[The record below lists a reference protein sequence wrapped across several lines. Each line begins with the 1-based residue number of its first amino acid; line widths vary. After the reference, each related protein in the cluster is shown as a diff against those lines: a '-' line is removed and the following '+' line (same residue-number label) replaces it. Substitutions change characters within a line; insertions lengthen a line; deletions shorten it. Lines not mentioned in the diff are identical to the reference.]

1 MMNSYDHFKTQVN
14 YLSGFKNQ
22 RNMKRLFLLISLLV
36 LSKFSAQTWATED
49 QYIQKFAQY
58 AVEEM
63 EKYKIP
69 ASITLAQG
77 LLETGGG
84 QSRLAQ
90 EGKNHFGIKCKE
102 EWTGKTM
109 KHTDDAPNECFRV
122 YDDPKQSYEDHSIFL
137 ATRKYYTK
145 LFDLDMKDYKAWAH
159 GLKKAGYATNPR
171 YASILI
177 GKIEKY
183 KLYEFDEVGS
193 KEVLYAV
200 LKKYPGLQE
209 DRQFMAQLEPTKEK
223 KKIIAPAPKTQ
234 SQPKVYALA
243 PEKKERVKTKT
254 EILNSILIKSHPNGG
269 LKYIVIPEDTD
280 IQYIAKKFK
289 ISESKLTKWN
299 ELEGTALAK
308 NEVVFLES
316 KNSEGNTAMYKA
328 ESGEDMYDIAQ
339 KFGVKLHKLYAKNR
353 MDEGQKPSAGQ
364 LIYLIDKK
372 PRN

>member
-1 MMNSYDHFKTQVN
+1 
-14 YLSGFKNQ
+14 
-22 RNMKRLFLLISLLV
+22 MKRLFLLISLLV
-36 LSKFSAQTWATED
+36 LSKFSAQTWATDD

-102 EWTGKTM
+102 NWTGRTM

-122 YDDPKQSYEDHSIFL
+122 YDDPRQSYEDHSIFL
-137 ATRKYYTK
+137 STRKYYAN
-145 LFDLDMKDYKAWAH
+145 LFNLDMKDYKAWAH

-183 KLYEFDEVGS
+183 KLYEFDNTNS

-200 LKKYPGLQE
+200 LKMYPDLKD
-209 DRQFMAQLEPTKEK
+209 DRTFMARLEPSKAVKKDPVTISVPYKPTSYVQQQKRVEK
-223 KKIIAPAPKTQ
+223 I
-234 SQPKVYALA
+234 
-243 PEKKERVKTKT
+243 KTKA
-254 EILNSILIKSHPNGG
+254 EILNSILIKSHPNDG

-280 IQYIAKKFK
+280 IKFIANKFK
-289 ISESKLTKWN
+289 INESKLMKWN
-299 ELEGTALAK
+299 ELESDVLKK
-308 NEVVFLES
+308 NDIVFLES
-316 KNSEGNTAMYKA
+316 KNSTGNKPTYKVEA
-328 ESGEDMYDIAQ
+328 GEDMHDIAQ
-339 KFGVKLHKLYAKNR
+339 KFGIKLTKLYAKNR
-353 MDEGQKPSAGQ
+353 MDEGQQPSEGQ

>member
-1 MMNSYDHFKTQVN
+1 
-14 YLSGFKNQ
+14 
-22 RNMKRLFLLISLLV
+22 MKRLFSLISLLV

-84 QSRLAQ
+84 QSRLAL

-102 EWTGKTM
+102 DWTGKTM

-122 YDDPKQSYEDHSIFL
+122 YDDPRQSYEDHSVFL
-137 ATRKYYTK
+137 ATRKYYAN
-145 LFDLDMKDYKAWAH
+145 LFTLNQKDYKAWAH

-183 KLYEFDEVGS
+183 KLYEFDDISS
-193 KEVLYAV
+193 KEVQFAM
-200 LKKYPGLQE
+200 LKKYPDLKN
-209 DRQFMAQLEPTKEK
+209 DRTFMASIQPAKVVSKEPITVKVPYKPTSYAQQQKRVEN
-223 KKIIAPAPKTQ
+223 IKTQ
-234 SQPKVYALA
+234 A
-243 PEKKERVKTKT
+243 
-254 EILNSILIKSHPNGG
+254 EILSSMIIKTHPNGG
-269 LKYIVIPEDTD
+269 LRYVVIPEDINLQLVAD
-280 IQYIAKKFK
+280 KFK
-289 ISESKLTKWN
+289 IPEVKLAKWN
-299 ELEGTALAK
+299 DLSNTYLRK
-308 NEVVFLES
+308 NDILFLES
-316 KNSEGNTAMYKA
+316 KNSDGNTATYKA
-328 ESGEDMYDIAQ
+328 ETGEDMHDIAQ
-339 KFGVKLHKLYAKNR
+339 KFGVKLSKLYAKNR
-353 MDEGQKPSAGQ
+353 MNEGQKPAAGQ

>member
-1 MMNSYDHFKTQVN
+1 
-14 YLSGFKNQ
+14 
-22 RNMKRLFLLISLLV
+22 MKRLFSIVSLLV
-36 LSKFSAQTWATED
+36 LSKFSAQAWATED
-49 QYIQKFAQY
+49 QYIQKFAKY

-90 EGKNHFGIKCKE
+90 EGRNHFGIKCKE
-102 EWTGKTM
+102 DWTGKTM

-122 YDDPKQSYEDHSIFL
+122 YDDPRQSYEDHSIFL
-137 ATRKYYTK
+137 STRKYYAN
-145 LFDLDMKDYKAWAH
+145 LFNLDMKDYRAWAY

-177 GKIEKY
+177 GKIERY
-183 KLYEFDEVGS
+183 KLYEYDNTNS

-200 LKKYPGLQE
+200 LKMYPDLKDDGT
-209 DRQFMAQLEPTKEK
+209 FMAQLEPSKMMVK
-223 KKIIAPAPKTQ
+223 KAKDPVTVEVPYKQT
-234 SQPKVYALA
+234 SYAQQQ
-243 PEKKERVKTKT
+243 KRVERIKTKA
-254 EILNSILIKSHPNGG
+254 EILNSILIKSHPNEG
-269 LKYIVIPEDTD
+269 LKYIVIPEDTTVKF
-280 IQYIAKKFK
+280 IADKFR
-289 ISESKLTKWN
+289 ISESRLAKWN
-299 ELEGTALAK
+299 ELNSDVLKK
-308 NEVVFLES
+308 NDIVFLES
-316 KNSEGNTAMYKA
+316 KNSEGTTATYKA
-328 ESGEDMYDIAQ
+328 ESGEDMHDIAQ
-339 KFGVKLHKLYAKNR
+339 KFGIKLNKLYAKNR

>member
-1 MMNSYDHFKTQVN
+1 
-14 YLSGFKNQ
+14 
-22 RNMKRLFLLISLLV
+22 MKRLFLLISLLV

-102 EWTGKTM
+102 DWTGKTM

-122 YDDPKQSYEDHSIFL
+122 YDDPKQSYEDHSVFL

-145 LFDLDMKDYKAWAH
+145 LFELDMKDYKAWAH

-183 KLYEFDEVGS
+183 KLYEFDEVNS
-193 KEVLYAV
+193 KEVTYAL
-200 LKKYPGLQE
+200 LKKYPDLKD
-209 DRQFMAQLEPTKEK
+209 DRTFMASLEPAKQVKEIK
-223 KKIIAPAPKTQ
+223 KA
-234 SQPKVYALA
+234 SQPVTVTVPYKATSYA
-243 PEKKERVKTKT
+243 EQKKRVERIKKEET
-254 EILNSILIKSHPNGG
+254 LNTILIKSHPNDG
-269 LKYIVIPEDTD
+269 LKYIVIPEDTNVK
-280 IQYIAKKFK
+280 YIADKFK
-289 ISESKLTKWN
+289 ISESKILKWN
-299 ELEGTALAK
+299 ELESDVLKK
-308 NEVVFLES
+308 NAIVFLES
-316 KNSEGNTAMYKA
+316 KNSDGNTPTYKA
-328 ESGEDMYDIAQ
+328 ASGEDMYDIAQ
-339 KFGVKLHKLYAKNR
+339 KFGIKLNKLYAKNR
-353 MDEGQKPSAGQ
+353 MNEGQKPSAGQ

-372 PRN
+372 PKN

>member
-1 MMNSYDHFKTQVN
+1 
-14 YLSGFKNQ
+14 
-22 RNMKRLFLLISLLV
+22 MKRLFLLLSLLV
-36 LSKFSAQTWATED
+36 LSKFSAQNWATED
-49 QYIQKFAQY
+49 QYIQKFARY

-84 QSRLAQ
+84 QSRLAL

-102 EWTGKTM
+102 DWTGKTM

-122 YDDPKQSYEDHSIFL
+122 YDDPRQSYEDHSVFL
-137 ATRKYYTK
+137 STRKYYAN
-145 LFDLDMKDYKAWAH
+145 LFNLDMKDYRAWAN

-183 KLYEFDEVGS
+183 KLYEFDNTSSREVM
-193 KEVLYAV
+193 YAV
-200 LKKYPGLQE
+200 LKMYPNLKE
-209 DRQFMAQLEPTKEK
+209 DRAFMAQLEPEK
-223 KKIIAPAPKTQ
+223 YTRK
-234 SQPKVYALA
+234 
-243 PEKKERVKTKT
+243 VKTPVTVEVPYKQT
-254 EILNSILIKSHPNGG
+254 SYAQQQKRVERIKSKAEVLNTILIKSHPNDG
-269 LKYIVIPEDTD
+269 LKYIIIPEDTN

-289 ISESKLTKWN
+289 ISESKLIKWN
-299 ELEGTALAK
+299 ELENDMLQK
-308 NEVVFLES
+308 NDIVFLES
-316 KNSEGNTAMYKA
+316 KNSDGNTPTYKA
-328 ESGEDMYDIAQ
+328 EFGEDMHDIAQ
-339 KFGVKLHKLYAKNR
+339 KFGIRLNKLYAKNR

>member
-1 MMNSYDHFKTQVN
+1 
-14 YLSGFKNQ
+14 
-22 RNMKRLFLLISLLV
+22 MKRLFLLISLLV

-102 EWTGKTM
+102 DWVGRTM

-122 YDDPKQSYEDHSIFL
+122 YDDPRQSYEDHSIFL
-137 ATRKYYTK
+137 STRKYYTN
-145 LFDLDMKDYKAWAH
+145 LFKLDMMDYRAWAH

-183 KLYEFDEVGS
+183 KLYEFDRVNS

-200 LKKYPGLQE
+200 LKMYPDLKD
-209 DRQFMAQLEPTKEK
+209 DRAFMARLEPGK
-223 KKIIAPAPKTQ
+223 AA
-234 SQPKVYALA
+234 
-243 PEKKERVKTKT
+243 KKEPVTVKVPYEQTSYAQQQKRVEKIKTRA
-254 EILNSILIKSHPNGG
+254 EVLNSILIKSHPNDG
-269 LKYIVIPEDTD
+269 LKYIVIPEETD
-280 IQYIAKKFK
+280 VKYIANKFK
-289 ISESKLTKWN
+289 VSEGRLMKWN
-299 ELEGTALAK
+299 ELDSPILKK
-308 NEVVFLES
+308 NTIVFLES
-316 KNSEGNTAMYKA
+316 KNSKGNTATYKA
-328 ESGEDMYDIAQ
+328 GYGEDMHDIAQ
-339 KFGVKLHKLYAKNR
+339 KFGIKLHKLYAKNR
-353 MDEGQKPSAGQ
+353 MDEGEQPSPGQ

-372 PRN
+372 PRK

>member
-1 MMNSYDHFKTQVN
+1 
-14 YLSGFKNQ
+14 
-22 RNMKRLFLLISLLV
+22 MKRLFLLVSLLV

-102 EWTGKTM
+102 DWTGKTM

-122 YDDPKQSYEDHSIFL
+122 YDDPRQSYEDHSIFL
-137 ATRKYYTK
+137 STRKYYTN
-145 LFDLDMKDYKAWAH
+145 LFNLDMKDYRAWAY

-177 GKIEKY
+177 GKIERY
-183 KLYEFDEVGS
+183 KLYEYDNTNS

-200 LKKYPGLQE
+200 LRMYPDLK
-209 DRQFMAQLEPTKEK
+209 DDTSFMARLEPSRAT
-223 KKIIAPAPKTQ
+223 PKREPVTVTVPYKQ
-234 SQPKVYALA
+234 TTFAQQQKRV
-243 PEKKERVKTKT
+243 ERIKTKA
-254 EILNSILIKSHPNGG
+254 EILNSILILSHPNEG
-269 LKYIVIPEDTD
+269 LKYIVIPEDTTVKF
-280 IQYIAKKFK
+280 IANKFK
-289 ISESKLTKWN
+289 VSESRLMKWN
-299 ELEGTALAK
+299 ELDSDVLKK
-308 NEVVFLES
+308 NEIVFLES
-316 KNSEGNTAMYKA
+316 KNSTGNTATYKVA
-328 ESGEDMYDIAQ
+328 SGEDMHAIAQ
-339 KFGVKLHKLYAKNR
+339 KFGVKLNKLYAKNR
-353 MDEGQKPSAGQ
+353 MDEGQQPSAGQ

>member
-1 MMNSYDHFKTQVN
+1 
-14 YLSGFKNQ
+14 
-22 RNMKRLFLLISLLV
+22 MKRLFLLISLLV

-84 QSRLAQ
+84 QSILAQ
-90 EGKNHFGIKCKE
+90 QGKNHFGIKCKE
-102 EWTGKTM
+102 DWTGKTM

-137 ATRKYYTK
+137 ATRKYYTN
-145 LFDLDMKDYKAWAH
+145 LFNLNMKDYKAWAH

-177 GKIEKY
+177 GKIERY
-183 KLYEFDEVGS
+183 KLYEFDEVNS

-200 LKKYPGLQE
+200 LKKYPDLKD
-209 DRQFMAQLEPTKEK
+209 DRTFMAQLEPSK
-223 KKIIAPAPKTQ
+223 KLKSEPVTL
-234 SQPKVYALA
+234 KVPYKATSYAQQQ
-243 PEKKERVKTKT
+243 KRVERIKSKAEV
-254 EILNSILIKSHPNGG
+254 LNSILIKSHPNGG
-269 LKYIVIPEDTD
+269 LKYIVIPEDTNV
-280 IQYIAKKFK
+280 QFIANKFK
-289 ISESKLTKWN
+289 ISDSKITKWN
-299 ELEGTALAK
+299 DLQSDVLRK
-308 NEVVFLES
+308 DDIVFLES
-316 KNSEGNTAMYKA
+316 KNSEGNTPTYKA
-328 ESGEDMYDIAQ
+328 EFGEDMHDIAQ
-339 KFGVKLHKLYAKNR
+339 KFGVKLNKLYAKNR
-353 MDEGQKPSAGQ
+353 MDEGQKPSVGQ

>member
-1 MMNSYDHFKTQVN
+1 
-14 YLSGFKNQ
+14 
-22 RNMKRLFLLISLLV
+22 MKRLFLLISLLV

-84 QSRLAQ
+84 QSILAL

-102 EWTGKTM
+102 DWTGKTM

-122 YDDPKQSYEDHSIFL
+122 YDDPKQSYEDHSVFL

-145 LFDLDMKDYKAWAH
+145 LFDLDMKDYKAWAY

-177 GKIEKY
+177 GKIERY
-183 KLYEFDEVGS
+183 KLYEFDEVNS
-193 KEVLYAV
+193 KEVQFAV
-200 LKKYPGLQE
+200 LKKYPDLKD
-209 DRQFMAQLEPTKEK
+209 DRAFMANMEPK
-223 KKIIAPAPKTQ
+223 K
-234 SQPKVYALA
+234 YA
-243 PEKKERVKTKT
+243 KKEPVTVKVPYKPTSYAQQQKRVERIKTKA

-269 LKYIVIPEDTD
+269 LKYVVIPEDTNV
-280 IQYIAKKFK
+280 QYIANKFK

-299 ELEGTALAK
+299 DLQSDVLK
-308 NEVVFLES
+308 KDDIVFLES
-316 KNSEGNTAMYKA
+316 KNSDGNTATYNA
-328 ESGEDMYDIAQ
+328 ESGEDMHDIAQ

>member
-1 MMNSYDHFKTQVN
+1 
-14 YLSGFKNQ
+14 
-22 RNMKRLFLLISLLV
+22 MKRLFSIISLLV
-36 LSKFSAQTWATED
+36 LSKFSAQAWATED
-49 QYIQKFAQY
+49 QYIQKFAKY

-84 QSRLAQ
+84 QSRLAK

-102 EWTGKTM
+102 GWNGKTM

-137 ATRKYYTK
+137 ATRKYYTG
-145 LFDLDMKDYKAWAH
+145 LFKLDMKDYKAWAH

-171 YASILI
+171 YAHILI
-177 GKIEKY
+177 SKIEKY
-183 KLYEFDEVGS
+183 KLYEFDDTNS

-200 LKKYPGLQE
+200 LKKYPDLKD
-209 DRQFMAQLEPTKEK
+209 DRTFMAQLEPEKSAKKAKEPVTVEVPYK
-223 KKIIAPAPKTQ
+223 QT
-234 SQPKVYALA
+234 SYAQQQ
-243 PEKKERVKTKT
+243 KRVERIKTKA
-254 EILNSILIKSHPNGG
+254 EILNSILIKSHPNEG
-269 LKYIVIPEDTD
+269 LKYIIIPEDTNV
-280 IQYIAKKFK
+280 QFIANKFK
-289 ISESKLTKWN
+289 ISESRLKKWN
-299 ELEGTALAK
+299 ELESDVLKK
-308 NEVVFLES
+308 NDIVFLES
-316 KNSEGNTAMYKA
+316 KNSTGNVATYKA
-328 ESGEDMYDIAQ
+328 ESGEDMYAIAQ
-339 KFGVKLHKLYAKNR
+339 KFGIKLNKLYAKNR

>member
-1 MMNSYDHFKTQVN
+1 
-14 YLSGFKNQ
+14 
-22 RNMKRLFLLISLLV
+22 MKRLFLLISLLV

-102 EWTGKTM
+102 DWTGKTM

-137 ATRKYYTK
+137 ATRKYYTN
-145 LFDLDMKDYKAWAH
+145 LFNLDMKDYKAWAH

-177 GKIEKY
+177 SKIEKY
-183 KLYEFDEVGS
+183 KLYEFDEVNS

-200 LKKYPGLQE
+200 LRKYPDLKD
-209 DRQFMAQLEPTKEK
+209 DRTFMASL
-223 KKIIAPAPKTQ
+223 
-234 SQPKVYALA
+234 QPSKNQ
-243 PEKKERVKTKT
+243 KKEPVTVKVPYKPTSYAQQQKRVERIKSKA

-269 LKYIVIPEDTD
+269 LKYVVIPEDTNV
-280 IQYIAKKFK
+280 QFIANKFK
-289 ISESKLTKWN
+289 ISDSKLIKWN
-299 ELEGTALAK
+299 DLQSDVLK
-308 NEVVFLES
+308 KDDIVFLES
-316 KNSEGNTAMYKA
+316 KNSEGNTPTYKA
-328 ESGEDMYDIAQ
+328 EFGEDMHDIAQ
-339 KFGVKLHKLYAKNR
+339 KFGVKLNKLYAKNR

>member
-1 MMNSYDHFKTQVN
+1 MKQSFNLLINNFMSAHLIV
-14 YLSGFKNQ
+14 LKN

-102 EWTGKTM
+102 DWTGKTM

-137 ATRKYYTK
+137 ATRKYYTN
-145 LFDLDMKDYKAWAH
+145 LFNLDMKDYKAWAH

-183 KLYEFDEVGS
+183 KLYEFDDVSS

-200 LKKYPGLQE
+200 LKKYPSLKD
-209 DRQFMAQLEPTKEK
+209 DRTFMASLEPS
-223 KKIIAPAPKTQ
+223 KT
-234 SQPKVYALA
+234 P
-243 PEKKERVKTKT
+243 KKEPVTLKVPYKPTSYAQQQKRVERIKSTT
-254 EILNSILIKSHPNGG
+254 EILNSILIKTHPNGG
-269 LKYIVIPEDTD
+269 LKYVVIPADTN
-280 IQYIAKKFK
+280 IHLIANKFK
-289 ISESKLTKWN
+289 ISDSKLIKWN
-299 ELEGTALAK
+299 DLQSDVLK
-308 NEVVFLES
+308 KDDIVFLES
-316 KNSEGNTAMYKA
+316 KNSDGNTPTYKA
-328 ESGEDMYDIAQ
+328 ESGEDMHDIAQ
-339 KFGVKLHKLYAKNR
+339 KFGVKLNKLYAKNR

>member
-1 MMNSYDHFKTQVN
+1 
-14 YLSGFKNQ
+14 
-22 RNMKRLFLLISLLV
+22 MKRLFLLISLLV

-84 QSRLAQ
+84 QSRLAL

-102 EWTGKTM
+102 DWSGKTM

-122 YDDPKQSYEDHSIFL
+122 YEDPRQSYEDHSIFL
-137 ATRKYYTK
+137 STRKYYTG
-145 LFDLDMKDYKAWAH
+145 LFNLDMKDYKAWAY

-177 GKIEKY
+177 GKIERY
-183 KLYEFDEVGS
+183 KLYEFDNTSS

-200 LKKYPGLQE
+200 LRMYPDLKD
-209 DRQFMAQLEPTKEK
+209 DRSFMARLEPGKTVKRDPVTVSVPYKQTSFAQQEK
-223 KKIIAPAPKTQ
+223 R
-234 SQPKVYALA
+234 V
-243 PEKKERVKTKT
+243 ERIKTKA
-254 EILNSILIKSHPNGG
+254 EILNSILIKSHPNDG
-269 LKYIVIPEDTD
+269 LKYIVIPEDTNV
-280 IQYIAKKFK
+280 QFIANKFK
-289 ISESKLTKWN
+289 VSESRLTKWN
-299 ELEGTALAK
+299 ELESDVLKK
-308 NEVVFLES
+308 NDIVFLES
-316 KNSEGNTAMYKA
+316 KNSDGNTATYKVTP
-328 ESGEDMYDIAQ
+328 GEDMHDIAQ
-339 KFGVKLHKLYAKNR
+339 KFGIKLHKLYAKNR
-353 MDEGQKPSAGQ
+353 MDEGQQPSPGQ
-364 LIYLIDKK
+364 LMYLIDKK

>member
-1 MMNSYDHFKTQVN
+1 
-14 YLSGFKNQ
+14 
-22 RNMKRLFLLISLLV
+22 MKRLFLLISLLV

-84 QSRLAQ
+84 QSILAQ
-90 EGKNHFGIKCKE
+90 QGKNHFGIKCKE
-102 EWTGKTM
+102 DWTGKTM

-137 ATRKYYTK
+137 ATRKYYTN
-145 LFDLDMKDYKAWAH
+145 LFNLDMKDYKAWAY

-177 GKIEKY
+177 GKIERY
-183 KLYEFDEVGS
+183 KLYEFDEVNS
-193 KEVLYAV
+193 KEVLYTV
-200 LKKYPGLQE
+200 LKKYPDLKD
-209 DRQFMAQLEPTKEK
+209 DRAFMAQLEPSK
-223 KKIIAPAPKTQ
+223 KVKSELVTL
-234 SQPKVYALA
+234 KVPYKATSYAQQQ
-243 PEKKERVKTKT
+243 KRVERIKSNA
-254 EILNSILIKSHPNGG
+254 EMLNSILIKSHPNGG
-269 LKYIVIPEDTD
+269 LKYIVIPQDTNV
-280 IQYIAKKFK
+280 QFIANKFK
-289 ISESKLTKWN
+289 ISDSKLIKWN
-299 ELEGTALAK
+299 DLQSDILK
-308 NEVVFLES
+308 KDDIVFLES
-316 KNSEGNTAMYKA
+316 KNSDGNTPTYKA
-328 ESGEDMYDIAQ
+328 EFGEDMHDIAQ
-339 KFGVKLHKLYAKNR
+339 KFGVKLNKLYAKNR

>member
-1 MMNSYDHFKTQVN
+1 
-14 YLSGFKNQ
+14 
-22 RNMKRLFLLISLLV
+22 MKRLFLSISLLV
-36 LSKFSAQTWATED
+36 VSKFSAQGWATED
-49 QYIQKFAQY
+49 QYIQKFAKY

-102 EWTGKTM
+102 DWTGKTM

-122 YDDPKQSYEDHSIFL
+122 YDDPRQSYEDHSIFL
-137 ATRKYYTK
+137 STRKYYAN
-145 LFDLDMKDYKAWAH
+145 LFKLDMKDYRAWAT

-177 GKIEKY
+177 TKIEKY
-183 KLYEFDEVGS
+183 RLYEYDNTNS
-193 KEVLYAV
+193 NEVLYAV
-200 LKKYPGLQE
+200 LKMYPDLKD
-209 DRQFMAQLEPTKEK
+209 DRTFMAQLEPSKAGKKAKEPVTVEVPYK
-223 KKIIAPAPKTQ
+223 QT
-234 SQPKVYALA
+234 SYAQQQ
-243 PEKKERVKTKT
+243 KRVERIKTKA
-254 EILNSILIKSHPNGG
+254 EILNSILIKSHPNDG
-269 LKYIVIPEDTD
+269 LKYIIIPEDTD
-280 IQYIAKKFK
+280 VKFIANKFRV
-289 ISESKLTKWN
+289 SESRLIKWN
-299 ELEGTALAK
+299 ELENETLKK
-308 NEVVFLES
+308 NSIVFLES
-316 KNSEGNTAMYKA
+316 KNSSGNTATYKA
-328 ESGEDMYDIAQ
+328 ESGEDMHDIAQ
-339 KFGVKLHKLYAKNR
+339 KFGIKLHKLYAKNR

>member
-1 MMNSYDHFKTQVN
+1 
-14 YLSGFKNQ
+14 
-22 RNMKRLFLLISLLV
+22 MKRLFLLVSLLV

-102 EWTGKTM
+102 DWTGKTM

-122 YDDPKQSYEDHSIFL
+122 YEDPRQSYEDHSIFL
-137 ATRKYYTK
+137 STRKYYTK
-145 LFDLDMKDYKAWAH
+145 LFNLDMKDYKAWAY

-177 GKIEKY
+177 GKIERY
-183 KLYEFDEVGS
+183 KLYEYDNTSS

-200 LKKYPGLQE
+200 LRMYPDLKD
-209 DRQFMAQLEPTKEK
+209 DRSFMARLEPSRTTVIKKDPVTVSVPYKQTSFAQQEK
-223 KKIIAPAPKTQ
+223 R
-234 SQPKVYALA
+234 V
-243 PEKKERVKTKT
+243 ERIKSKA
-254 EILNSILIKSHPNGG
+254 EILNSILIRSHPNDG
-269 LKYIVIPEDTD
+269 LKYIIIPEDTNV
-280 IQYIAKKFK
+280 QFIAKKFRV
-289 ISESKLTKWN
+289 SESRLTKWN
-299 ELEGTALAK
+299 ELESDVLKK
-308 NEVVFLES
+308 NDIVFLES
-316 KNSEGNTAMYKA
+316 KNSDGNTSTYKVTA
-328 ESGEDMYDIAQ
+328 GEDMHDIAQ
-339 KFGVKLHKLYAKNR
+339 KFGIKLHKLYAKNR
-353 MDEGQKPSAGQ
+353 MDEGQQPSAGQ
-364 LIYLIDKK
+364 LMYLIDKK

>member
-1 MMNSYDHFKTQVN
+1 
-14 YLSGFKNQ
+14 
-22 RNMKRLFLLISLLV
+22 MKRLFLLISLLV

-84 QSRLAQ
+84 QSRLAL

-102 EWTGKTM
+102 DWTGKTM

-122 YDDPKQSYEDHSIFL
+122 YEDPRQSYEDHSIFL
-137 ATRKYYTK
+137 STRKYYTG
-145 LFDLDMKDYKAWAH
+145 LFNLDMKDYKAWAY

-177 GKIEKY
+177 GKIERY
-183 KLYEFDEVGS
+183 KLYEFDNTSS

-200 LKKYPGLQE
+200 LKMYPDLKD
-209 DRQFMAQLEPTKEK
+209 DRSFMARLEPSKFVK
-223 KKIIAPAPKTQ
+223 KDKDPVTVNVPYKQTSFAQQQKR
-234 SQPKVYALA
+234 V
-243 PEKKERVKTKT
+243 ERIKTKA
-254 EILNSILIKSHPNGG
+254 EILNSILIKSHPNDG
-269 LKYIVIPEDTD
+269 LKYIIIPEDTNV
-280 IQYIAKKFK
+280 QFIANKFRV
-289 ISESKLTKWN
+289 SESKLTKWN
-299 ELEGTALAK
+299 ELESDVLK
-308 NEVVFLES
+308 KDEIVFLES
-316 KNSEGNTAMYKA
+316 KNSDGNTATYKA
-328 ESGEDMYDIAQ
+328 LSGEDMHDIAQ
-339 KFGVKLHKLYAKNR
+339 KFGIKLHKLYAKNR
-353 MDEGQKPSAGQ
+353 MDEGQQPSAGQ

>member
-1 MMNSYDHFKTQVN
+1 
-14 YLSGFKNQ
+14 
-22 RNMKRLFLLISLLV
+22 MKRLFLSISLLV
-36 LSKFSAQTWATED
+36 VSKFSAQGWATED
-49 QYIQKFAQY
+49 QYIQKFAKY

-102 EWTGKTM
+102 DWTGKTM

-122 YDDPKQSYEDHSIFL
+122 YDDPRQSYEDHSIFL
-137 ATRKYYTK
+137 STRKYYAN
-145 LFDLDMKDYKAWAH
+145 LFKLDMKDYRAWAT

-177 GKIEKY
+177 TKIEKY
-183 KLYEFDEVGS
+183 RLYEYDNTNS
-193 KEVLYAV
+193 NEVLYAV
-200 LKKYPGLQE
+200 LKMYPDLKD
-209 DRQFMAQLEPTKEK
+209 DRTFMAQLEPSKAGKKAKEPVTVEVPYK
-223 KKIIAPAPKTQ
+223 QT
-234 SQPKVYALA
+234 SYAQQQ
-243 PEKKERVKTKT
+243 KRVERIKTKA
-254 EILNSILIKSHPNGG
+254 EILNAILIKSHPNDG
-269 LKYIVIPEDTD
+269 LKYIIIPEDTD
-280 IQYIAKKFK
+280 VKFIANKFK
-289 ISESKLTKWN
+289 VSESRLMKWN
-299 ELEGTALAK
+299 ELENETLKK
-308 NEVVFLES
+308 NSIVFLES
-316 KNSEGNTAMYKA
+316 KNSSGNTATYKA
-328 ESGEDMYDIAQ
+328 ESGENMHDIAQ
-339 KFGVKLHKLYAKNR
+339 KFGIKLHKLYAKNR